1 MVYSPT
7 VFVVDDDP
15 AFCQSLR
22 MLLHSAGL
30 RVEDYPSVESFLEA
44 GCVGRPGCLVLDVR
58 MPGWSG
64 LELQAYLSAQR
75 IRMPI
80 IFITGHG
87 DIPMA
92 VRAVKAGAV
101 DFLEKPLNDEVLLE
115 RIQQALECDAERH
128 QRELS
133 RAQFDVRLARLTPR
147 EKEVMQLV
155 AAGRSNKQIAAE
167 LRISHRTVE
176 IYRARVMEK
185 LGVKSLGELLRV
197 AMIYEEYALMR
208 SVAVGVEE

>member
-1 MVYSPT
+1 MVSLPT

-22 MLLHSAGL
+22 LLLHSAGL
-30 RVEDYPSVESFLEA
+30 RVEDYPSAESFLEA
-44 GCVGRPGCLVLDVR
+44 ACAQRPGCLVLDVR

-64 LELQAYLSAQR
+64 LELQAHLSAKR

-92 VRAVKAGAV
+92 VSAVKAGAV

-115 RIQQALECDAERH
+115 RIHQALAYDAQ
-128 QRELS
+128 QRRAALD
-133 RAQFDVRLARLTPR
+133 RAQSDARLARLTPR

-155 AAGRSNKQIAAE
+155 VAGRSNKQIAAE
-167 LRISHRTVE
+167 LQISHRTVE
-176 IYRARVMEK
+176 IYRARVMDK
-185 LGVKSLGELLRV
+185 LGTKSLCELIKI
-197 AMIYEEYALMR
+197 AINYEECAPMG
-208 SVAVGVEE
+208 SATEGIDH

>member
-1 MVYSPT
+1 MVPLPT
-7 VFVVDDDP
+7 VFVVDDDR

-30 RVEDYPSVESFLEA
+30 RVEDYSSAESFLEA
-44 GCVGRPGCLVLDVR
+44 GCAQRPGCLVLDVR

-64 LELQAYLSAQR
+64 LELQAHLRAKR
-75 IRMPI
+75 LRMPI

-92 VRAVKAGAV
+92 VRALKAGAV
-101 DFLEKPLNDEVLLE
+101 DFLEKPFDDEALLQCVYHALE
-115 RIQQALECDAERH
+115 RDT
-128 QRELS
+128 QRRQGEFS
-133 RAQFDVRLARLTPR
+133 RAQADARLARLTPR

-167 LRISHRTVE
+167 LNISHRTVE

-185 LGVKSLGELLRV
+185 LGAKSICDLIRIAMTCEEELCTDPL
-197 AMIYEEYALMR
+197 AEA
-208 SVAVGVEE
+208 ADH